1 MTNSNDPHVEEVR
14 EIRDAIAREFDYDI
28 ERLGKEMQ
36 AREARSGRAV
46 VRLAPRRG
54 SPSPAGPGESPAD
67 RKSA

>member
-1 MTNSNDPHVEEVR
+1 MTNSNDQDVEEVR

-36 AREARSGRAV
+36 AREVRSSRPV
-46 VRLAPRRG
+46 VRLPPRRVAAG
-54 SPSPAGPGESPAD
+54 GAGPGEPPVD